1 MFDVIFGWRKATKC
15 KNLIKRVKCRLK
27 LLKNKRSCIV
37 KQLKDDLGQ
46 LLRHGHYQIV
56 FDRVDQLFMD
66 DNMLVVYDLLENFC
80 EFILISLPYIRRHKD
95 CPNDINE
102 AVSSLVFAS
111 TRLGNLPE
119 LPVIRKL
126 FGQRYG
132 KKFETSA
139 LELLPGNLVN
149 YQIKENLCIKSVSNE
164 VKYKLVDEIARI
176 CFQQG
181 PLLLEYRN
189 ESQQEQ
195 VHKRVDDAQI
205 GYKTRWKNSNIATEA
220 NIVSIDYSSEI
231 EGTSTD
237 YLSAIEQTSIDS
249 VHCMKNNEQ
258 ERVSNPTRCSN
269 YSSQSTISSPEL
281 VMKREFWRTNGFIS
295 GQTTAKEMRYLDDVE
310 EFESILSKDLNFQD
324 QRLFMFKGPL
334 FPLML
339 KMDTDIN
346 VSTFPLQKTRLI
358 AMKDASFMTDDLES
372 CSFTFS
378 SSSAMT
384 RGQLYMRTRI
394 MPVERPK
401 DNLADNFL
409 QSNSFPVLQEPG
421 EESSLKSYVH
431 PKLPDYDEIAA
442 MFKALK
448 KEKLQAERNLR
459 SIHNK

>member
-205 GYKTRWKNSNIATEA
+205 GYKTRSKNSNVATEA

-237 YLSAIEQTSIDS
+237 YLSAIDQTSIDS
-249 VHCMKNNEQ
+249 VHCLRNNEQ

-281 VMKREFWRTNGFIS
+281 VMKREFCRTNGIIS
-295 GQTTAKEMRYLDDVE
+295 GQTTDQLAYKDDVE
-310 EFESILSKDLNFQD
+310 EFESILSKDVNFQD
-324 QRLFMFKGPL
+324 QRLFMF
-334 FPLML
+334 
-339 KMDTDIN
+339 N
-346 VSTFPLQKTRLI
+346 VSTLEKTRLI

-378 SSSAMT
+378 SLSAMT
-384 RGQLYMRTRI
+384 RGQLYMRTRT
-394 MPVERPK
+394 MPVERLK

-409 QSNSFPVLQEPG
+409 RSNSFPVIHEPG

-448 KEKLQAERNLR
+448 KEKLQ
-459 SIHNK
+459 KKC

>member
-1 MFDVIFGWRKATKC
+1 
-15 KNLIKRVKCRLK
+15 
-27 LLKNKRSCIV
+27 
-37 KQLKDDLGQ
+37 
-46 LLRHGHYQIV
+46 
-56 FDRVDQLFMD
+56 
-66 DNMLVVYDLLENFC
+66 MLVVYDLLENFC

-189 ESQQEQ
+189 EQQEQ
-195 VHKRVDDAQI
+195 VHNRVDDAQI
-205 GYKTRWKNSNIATEA
+205 GYKTGSKNSNIATEA

-258 ERVSNPTRCSN
+258 KRVSNPTRCSN

-295 GQTTAKEMRYLDDVE
+295 GKMTDQLAYKDDVE

-334 FPLML
+334 CPLML
-339 KMDTDIN
+339 KMDTDHIN
-346 VSTFPLQKTRLI
+346 VSISPLQKTRLI

-378 SSSAMT
+378 LSSAMT
-384 RGQLYMRTRI
+384 RGQLYMRTRT

-409 QSNSFPVLQEPG
+409 RSNLFPVLQDPG

>member
-195 VHKRVDDAQI
+195 VIMLRS
-205 GYKTRWKNSNIATEA
+205 KNSNIATEA

-281 VMKREFWRTNGFIS
+281 VMKGEFWRANGFIS
-295 GQTTAKEMRYLDDVE
+295 GKMTDQLAYKDDVE

-324 QRLFMFKGPL
+324 QRLFMFKGL
-334 FPLML
+334 LCPLML
-339 KMDTDIN
+339 KMDTDHIN
-346 VSTFPLQKTRLI
+346 VSISPLQKTRLI
-358 AMKDASFMTDDLES
+358 AMKDASFMTDDLER

-378 SSSAMT
+378 SSSAMI
-384 RGQLYMRTRI
+384 RGQLYMRTRT

-401 DNLADNFL
+401 DNLVDNFL

>member
-80 EFILISLPYIRRHKD
+80 EFILINLPYIRRHKD

-119 LPVIRKL
+119 LPTIRKL
-126 FGQRYG
+126 FVQRYG

-149 YQIKENLCIKSVSNE
+149 HQIKQNLCVKSVSNE

-189 ESQQEQ
+189 ESQQQQQ
-195 VHKRVDDAQI
+195 VTGNKRD
-205 GYKTRWKNSNIATEA
+205 GEMRLKNSNIATEA
-220 NIVSIDYSSEI
+220 NIVSNDCSSATDE
-231 EGTSTD
+231 TSTD
-237 YLSAIEQTSIDS
+237 YLSAIEQTSIGS
-249 VHCMKNNEQ
+249 VHCSRNNEH
-258 ERVSNPTRCSN
+258 ERVSKPVRCSD
-269 YSSQSTISSPEL
+269 YSSQCTVSSPEL

-295 GQTTAKEMRYLDDVE
+295 GQTTDQLAYKDDVE

-324 QRLFMFKGPL
+324 QRLFMFRGPL
-334 FPLML
+334 FLLML
-339 KMDTDIN
+339 KMDTDHIN
-346 VSTFPLQKTRLI
+346 VSISPLQKTRLI
-358 AMKDASFMTDDLES
+358 AMKDASFMTDDLEG

-378 SSSAMT
+378 SSAPAMT
-384 RGQLYMRTRI
+384 RGQLYMRTRT
-394 MPVERPK
+394 MPVERPN

-409 QSNSFPVLQEPG
+409 RSNSFPVIHEPSEG
-421 EESSLKSYVH
+421 SSLISYVH

-448 KEKLQAERNLR
+448 KEKLQ
-459 SIHNK
+459 KKKC